1 MAFIECVCLQLGTRD
16 SLYIHSVAQR
26 LASFELLTVA
36 GLKVTDVTSE
46 AGIVTQTKCHGKLSR
61 SQSLRFTC
69 CDQLYLYIQYVN
81 TVESY

>member
-1 MAFIECVCLQLGTRD
+1 MTFIVFVCLQATRD
-16 SLYIHSVAQR
+16 CFYTQSRVQR
-26 LASFELLTVA
+26 LASFELLTVT

-46 AGIVTQTKCHGKLSR
+46 AGIVTQTKCPGYLSR

-81 TVESY
+81 TVESH